1 MKHGKVNQESVV
13 IQWACLII
21 ILGRDRVNI
30 RKISVPTWHVDIV
43 RKTGGPRNLTIC
55 SRAFSAKILHLFF
68 LLSPSSADVQPWQ
81 WLLVSKV
88 ALDPSTMPV
97 QHFKHTKR
105 LAVTVVWCRECVLI
119 IHRDNPYMCWQ
130 HAQALHEPWT
140 TNKQAL
146 VKAKSFPEKRKDVA
160 PRCKICT

>member
-21 ILGRDRVNI
+21 ILGRDRVNT
-30 RKISVPTWHVDIV
+30 RKISVPTWHGDIV

-55 SRAFSAKILHLFF
+55 SRVFPAKILHLFF

-119 IHRDNPYMCWQ
+119 IHHDNPYVLAA
-130 HAQALHEPWT
+130 HASPART
-140 TNKQAL
+140 MDYKQAGTRQS
-146 VKAKSFPEKRKDVA
+146 KKFPWKEKRCGSKV
-160 PRCKICT
+160 